1 MHISDFLNTKIANY
15 ASYDNLR
22 KICSYIDGLKNAARK
37 VVYTVHEKKIKENV
51 KVLQL
56 ANKAA
61 EFSDYLHGDLSGV
74 LVTLGQDFAGTN
86 NMPLLEKSGNFGT
99 RSAHDASAPRYI
111 FAKGSEAFFKM
122 FDYEDDAI
130 LEHQTFEGF
139 KIEPRF
145 YVPVLPICAINGSE
159 GVSTGFA
166 QKILGRNPKNV
177 AKYIQQILSGKKG
190 DSKLLIPWSKGFK
203 GTIEKDPESLDEKFI
218 IKGKLTQTGKTDFLI
233 SDVPWQYDLKG
244 YLDVLD
250 DLVDKKVIRRY
261 EDLTDG
267 ENNFE
272 FKVFTPRNSDI
283 TIDELFEKLKL
294 SKSVTENL
302 TCIDENNKIII
313 FKNIEELIK
322 KFIEVKL
329 KYTEKKRLYQI
340 DKITD
345 ELAVLKSKYKFIN
358 LYIQGKLKLAKRSRS
373 DIEKDLEAIP
383 DIVKV
388 DSGYSYLLGMPLY
401 SLTEEKLR
409 ELEDKIK
416 DSENKK
422 NNLEKTTASEMYSED
437 LDGIIKALKL

>member
-22 KICSYIDGLKNAARK
+22 KICSYIDGLKNASRK
-37 VVYTVHEKKIKENV
+37 VIYTVHEKKIKENI

-329 KYTEKKRLYQI
+329 KYTEKKRCFQI
-340 DKITD
+340 GKITD